1 MSIADQLPDNV
12 RSIIGL
18 ERLNKVPANRA
29 EDGAASGENV
39 KTNGADC
46 SSRRNSIES
55 DNVTLGDNEVS
66 FEKGLNL
73 SYM

>member
-1 MSIADQLPDNV
+1 MAEQLPDNV
-12 RSIIGL
+12 SSIIGAK
-18 ERLNKVPANRA
+18 RLNKVPANRA
-29 EDGAASGENV
+29 ENVSEENV
-39 KTNGADC
+39 KTNGVNC
-46 SSRRNSIES
+46 RSRRNSMES